1 MANQLSIEDIR
12 KNDKIKTLIKRA
24 DMCMEAIGYT
34 EHGFRHT
41 EIVSRN
47 AAKILKELSYEDRT
61 CELAAIAGYLHDIG
75 NSINRINH
83 PHYGAIMAKDILQE
97 AGMDFEEIAMLM
109 GAIGNHDESF
119 GGEPVSPVSAAII
132 IADKGDV
139 HRSRVRST
147 DQLLFD
153 IHDRVN
159 YAATYS
165 QLNIS
170 REKKIITLALSID
183 TQISQIMEYFE
194 IFLSRMV
201 ICKRAA
207 KFLGCQFKLEINEYS
222 LL

>member
-1 MANQLSIEDIR
+1 MLENGHIEEIK
-12 KNDKIKTLIKRA
+12 KNDKVKTFIKRA

-47 AAKILKELSYEDRT
+47 AKRLLQDLGYDKRT

-83 PHYGAIMAKDILQE
+83 PHYGAILAKDILQDLNME
-97 AGMDFEEIAMLM
+97 FEEVAMVM
-109 GAIGNHDESF
+109 SAIGNHDESF
-119 GGEPVSPVSAAII
+119 GGEPVNPVSAAII

-165 QLNIS
+165 AVSVNK
-170 REKKIITLALSID
+170 EKKVITLILSID
-183 TQISQIMEYFE
+183 TQISQVMEYFE

-201 ICKRAA
+201 ICKKAA